1 MADRWRLPGF
11 ARVRRA
17 ELTEGTLEGEAVAV
31 MKPLTY
37 MNRSG
42 QALARYLVDPAFV
55 PARDLL
61 ILVDDYAI
69 PLGTFRLRAHG
80 SDGGHNGLTSI
91 QGAIRSIEYPRL
103 RIGVGPVPEDVDDRA
118 DWLLE
123 PFADDE
129 LRQLGERLPLMT
141 DAVDHWRAHGIEA
154 AMNRFNQ
161 QGKTTTGDSA

>member
-1 MADRWRLPGF
+1 VADRWQLP
-11 ARVRRA
+11 AYTRVRRA
-17 ELTEGTLEGEAVAV
+17 QLAEGTLAGEPVAV
-31 MKPLTY
+31 LKPLTY

-42 QALARYLVDPAFV
+42 QTLSRYLVDPAFV

-61 ILVDDYAI
+61 ILVDDYAL
-69 PLGTFRLRAHG
+69 PLGAFRLRARG
-80 SDGGHNGLTSI
+80 SDGGHNGLTSV
-91 QGAIRSIEYPRL
+91 QGALGTIEYPRL

-123 PFADDE
+123 PFGADE
-129 LRQLGERLPLMT
+129 LDRLAERLPLMT

-161 QGKTTTGDSA
+161 QGKTTTED

>member
-1 MADRWRLPGF
+1 MADEP
-11 ARVRRA
+11 
-17 ELTEGTLEGEAVAV
+17 VAV

-61 ILVDDYAI
+61 ILVDDYAL
-69 PLGTFRLRAHG
+69 PLERFRLRARG
-80 SDGGHNGLTSI
+80 SAGGHNGLTSV
-91 QGAIRSIEYPRL
+91 QGALGSLEYPRL
-103 RIGVGPVPEDVDDRA
+103 RIGVGPVPDDVDDRA

-123 PFADDE
+123 PFAADE
-129 LRQLGERLPLMT
+129 LDRLADRLPLMT

-154 AMNRFNQ
+154 AMNRFNE
-161 QGKTTTGDSA
+161 QGKTPTED